1 MGLKSFLQYLTEA
14 PSKPYAI
21 GIVTAQGA
29 VLGQKLEPAES
40 MLALHTNIWP
50 AARNLS
56 KHFRVSRHELMT
68 DDYPSMDDYF
78 AILDWCDR
86 EGYDI
91 KTFRPTMHSLK
102 VFDINRFDPRSLRE
116 EHLVEGKRRIK
127 LYHGSPHEDL
137 KTLKPNG
144 NGVLFLSPALWAAE
158 FHAEKYG
165 KGAVYEVEIS
175 VDNPRVV
182 GAMAYD
188 NLTTDRKYIQGSQA
202 LGHDALVADDDLS
215 YAVFKPVRVK
225 KMLKKMKKDWK
236 KEAEKGD
243 Q

>member
-1 MGLKSFLQYLTEA
+1 
-14 PSKPYAI
+14 
-21 GIVTAQGA
+21 
-29 VLGQKLEPAES
+29 
-40 MLALHTNIWP
+40 
-50 AARNLS
+50 
-56 KHFRVSRHELMT
+56 
-68 DDYPSMDDYF
+68 
-78 AILDWCDR
+78 
-86 EGYDI
+86 
-91 KTFRPTMHSLK
+91 LK